1 MMMMTQRTNIF
12 LLFFCLST
20 MTIHAMNNM
29 GNSVVSAPPKNN
41 DKKTIKVPYHPA
53 SKNKRELERKK
64 TMELKKE
71 REKKLSRILMTD
83 PK

>member
-1 MMMMTQRTNIF
+1 MMTQRTNIF

-20 MTIHAMNNM
+20 MTIHAMNISEV
-29 GNSVVSAPPKNN
+29 SVPNKSN
-41 DKKTIKVPYHPA
+41 DKKTTKISYSPTI
-53 SKNKRELERKK
+53 KNKRAQEREK
-64 TMELKKE
+64 TIAIKRE

>member
-1 MMMMTQRTNIF
+1 MMTQRTNIF

-20 MTIHAMNNM
+20 MTIHAMNNSEIPM
-29 GNSVVSAPPKNN
+29 PNKNN
-41 DKKTIKVPYHPA
+41 DKKTIKVSYSPTT
-53 SKNKRELERKK
+53 KNKRAKEREK
-64 TMELKKE
+64 TIEIKRE

>member
-1 MMMMTQRTNIF
+1 MMMTKRTNTF

-20 MTIHAMNNM
+20 ITIHAMD
-29 GNSVVSAPPKNN
+29 NSVVSAPPKSN
-41 DKKTIKVPYHPA
+41 DKKTIKGPYSPT
-53 SKNKRELERKK
+53 SKNKRAQEREK
-64 TMELKKE
+64 TIELKKE